1 MKKRFYFTTLV
12 ALATLS
18 VQAQQMGVYSNYMMN
33 RFYYNAAVAGS
44 QEVHVFNAGYRNQW
58 VGFENAPSNFN
69 FNMHGSVRSQG
80 KIGYGIGLYNEN
92 SGLMNTTGVH
102 LNYAHH
108 FKLSETLK
116 LGLGIQPG
124 FIQYRLRL
132 YDAIMADEGDQV
144 LTGSIYSTNAIDVNM
159 GFNLYSNKFF
169 VMGSAQ
175 RMLGRAIQFT
185 GYNSQLQFHFNMI
198 AGYNFVFE
206 KKKFELQP
214 SILVRYTK
222 PVPVQVSGMLR
233 AMYDKK
239 YWLGLVY
246 RHDDAIGINAGFV
259 WKERFTIAYGYDF
272 SVNGLRK
279 YNSGSHEV
287 MLSIILNK
295 KKPVSLEEE
304 DDKLNNSILENTSTK
319 SDTKN

>member
-1 MKKRFYFTTLV
+1 MKKILYFTLLILLISTS
-12 ALATLS
+12 T
-18 VQAQQMGVYSNYMMN
+18 QAQQMGVYSNYMMN
-33 RFYYNAAVAGS
+33 KFYYNAAVAGS
-44 QEVHVFNAGYRNQW
+44 QDVHVMNAAYRNQW
-58 VGFENAPSNFN
+58 VGFENAPTNFN
-69 FNMHGSVRSQG
+69 FNLHGSVRSQG

-92 SGLMNTTGVH
+92 SGLMNSTGVH

-124 FIQYRLRL
+124 FIQYRIRL
-132 YDAIMADEGDQV
+132 YDAVMADAGDQV
-144 LTGSIYSTNAIDVNM
+144 LTGSVYSTNAVDVNM

-175 RMLGRAIQFT
+175 RMLGKAIQFT
-185 GYNSQLQFHFNMI
+185 GYNSQLQFHFNAI
-198 AGYNFVFE
+198 AGYNFIFE

-214 SILVRYTK
+214 SVLIRYTK
-222 PVPVQVSGMLR
+222 PVPVQISGMLR

-239 YWLGLVY
+239 YWLGAIY
-246 RHDDAIGINAGFV
+246 RHNDAVGINAGFV

-272 SVNGLRK
+272 SIGGLRK

-287 MLSIILNK
+287 MLSIVLNK
-295 KKPVSLEEE
+295 KKPITLEEE
-304 DDKLNNSILENTSTK
+304 DDKLNNSILE
-319 SDTKN
+319 DTKNGSKK